1 MDTAIIDDDVFSP
14 DLAIVRCIKTQRIFT
29 SCVRRLPQMLC
40 SNGFSPMYGHETN
53 QNASS
58 QAVSK
63 PKMIKS
69 QIFKTKV
76 SPSSDS
82 DKKKTRHSDIPQKFS
97 QFLGT
102 TWDRRQGAWTPRCW
116 AAAPAIASLVPVE
129 RAAPR
134 GRGSTPPP
142 PWDPRG
148 RRSVA
153 GG

>member
-1 MDTAIIDDDVFSP
+1 
-14 DLAIVRCIKTQRIFT
+14 
-29 SCVRRLPQMLC
+29 
-40 SNGFSPMYGHETN
+40 
-53 QNASS
+53 
-58 QAVSK
+58 
-63 PKMIKS
+63 MIKS

-153 GG
+153 GGWTVYPLVNIQKAMENHHFLWENPLFQTISMAIFNSFLYVYQRVTRSFCDGELWLKISG